1 MGDERRSGPTR
12 STYAVIWDVDGML
25 RKNLLIPV
33 QRAKNG
39 SHTQR
44 CSRG

>member
-25 RKNLLIPV
+25 RKNLV
-33 QRAKNG
+33 QWPRTTLG
-39 SHTQR
+39 TS
-44 CSRG
+44 